1 VFKLTIEDDE
11 GKTTVVPLARDE
23 MTIGRLDGNTI
34 RLTER
39 NVSRRHARLVR
50 QNGALFIEDLSS
62 FTGVRVNGTKIA
74 SPTPLREGDEV
85 QIGDYRL
92 ALRGEKTAAASA
104 VADRP
109 TMPSMPATMGPM
121 ATLGG
126 SVAIPTRASVAA
138 MSAAPSAQPAQ
149 PMAASNTQPMAASST
164 QPLAAR
170 EAPQPLAAREAPRP
184 VAPFP
189 AAAPQ
194 PLAAGAAGVRR
205 SAPAVASVAPSGG
218 PSDGPAGQ
226 ETAAGSTG
234 SEVVPAASPSAGARI
249 SAAAASA
256 APEVSEAQPTIPIR
270 TLGEKG
276 SAGPPAR
283 VFAITTDLAGME
295 FPLDRPSLVIG
306 RTDENDI
313 VLNHRSISRH
323 HAKIVRDGE
332 HYTIVDLQSANGVR
346 VNGEDYE
353 RIELNPGDVIELGHV
368 KLRFVGANESFAFD
382 SHAVGFGWR
391 PSPRMI
397 VSAMFG
403 AVVVVGAI
411 AFMLRRGHQEEAPP
425 PIATAPAVAP
435 AAVPAPAP
443 SAPAAPVAP
452 APPPAEPAAA
462 SPPTPAAMLA
472 DARQAAGAEDWD
484 KARTALDRLGTTIA
498 DPVVRRDAIGLRR
511 RVDTERQAAIAFAQF
526 DEASSAKNYTEALAR
541 YQEIP
546 PDSIYK
552 KRARPRYD
560 DARTLVVAQHLG
572 AAEKARAAGRCGDV
586 RTETDEVLR
595 LEPRNLLAKDMV
607 RLCRPRAEPAVTAV
621 AARPARPRASTALSA
636 ENRAEAAAKRAE
648 ASRAEVRPS
657 APAHAEPAAV
667 REAPPA
673 VEADAPDPDALMKQ
687 AREAWLRQ
695 QCGSAIDLSRKALH
709 VKPGMT
715 DAYQIIAVCSCT
727 LKDGEAAGRA
737 YAKLDDKN
745 RNLVHTLC
753 QKNGISVGE

>member
-23 MTIGRLDGNTI
+23 MTIGRLEGNTI

-50 QNGALFIEDLSS
+50 QNGALFVEDLGS

-74 SPTPLREGDEV
+74 SPTPLREGDEL

-92 ALRGEKTAAASA
+92 ALRGEKAAAAAA

-109 TMPSMPATMGPM
+109 TMPSMPAAMGTMPGPM
-121 ATLGG
+121 ATVGG

-138 MSAAPSAQPAQ
+138 MAAQPAQ
-149 PMAASNTQPMAASST
+149 PLPASNTQPMAAAVP

-170 EAPQPLAAREAPRP
+170 EAPQPI
-184 VAPFP
+184 APFP
-189 AAAPQ
+189 AAQPQ
-194 PLAAGAAGVRR
+194 AAGAAVARR
-205 SAPAVASVAPSGG
+205 SAPAVAAVPAPVEQVAP
-218 PSDGPAGQ
+218 PVNGPAAGQ
-226 ETAAGSTG
+226 ARAA
-234 SEVVPAASPSAGARI
+234 V
-249 SAAAASA
+249 ASA
-256 APEVSEAQPTIPIR
+256 APDVSEAQPTIPIR
-270 TLGEKG
+270 TLGEK
-276 SAGPPAR
+276 SAPGPAAR
-283 VFAITTDLAGME
+283 IFALTTDLAGME

-306 RTDENDI
+306 RTDENDV

-368 KLRFVGANESFAFD
+368 KLRFVGPDETFAFTGR
-382 SHAVGFGWR
+382 AGGATWR
-391 PSPRMI
+391 PSLK
-397 VSAMFG
+397 VVAAASL
-403 AVVVVGAI
+403 AVVAVAAVGGV
-411 AFMLRRGHQEEAPP
+411 MLRRGAVHEDAAPP
-425 PIATAPAVAP
+425 VPVA
-435 AAVPAPAP
+435 A
-443 SAPAAPVAP
+443 AP
-452 APPPAEPAAA
+452 APPAAEPAEPAAPA
-462 SPPTPAAMLA
+462 AAPAAEPVAAPAAAPLTPAAMLA
-472 DARQAAGAEDWD
+472 DAKQAAGAEDWD
-484 KARTALDRLGTTIA
+484 KARAALDRLGTTIT
-498 DPVVRRDAIGLRR
+498 DPAVRRDALGLRR
-511 RVDTERQAAIAFAQF
+511 RVDTERQAAMAFAQF
-526 DEASSAKNYTEALAR
+526 DEASTAKNYTEAVAR

-546 PDSIYK
+546 TDSIYK
-552 KRARPRYD
+552 KRARPKYD
-560 DARTLVVAQHLG
+560 DARALLVAEHLA

-595 LEPRNLLAKDMV
+595 LEPRNLLAKDIV
-607 RLCRPRAEPAVTAV
+607 RLCRPRAEPAPVA
-621 AARPARPRASTALSA
+621 AARPARTRPSAALVA
-636 ENRAEAAAKRAE
+636 ENRPEASKREAPRAE
-648 ASRAEVRPS
+648 TRRPE
-657 APAHAEPAAV
+657 PAHAEVAV
-667 REAPPA
+667 AREAPPA
-673 VEADAPDPDALMKQ
+673 EPAEAPDADALMKQ

-709 VKPGMT
+709 AKPGMT

-753 QKNGISVGE
+753 QKNGISVGD